1 MTLVVGLSIPDRVCR
16 FFQNHPSMRSTLVFL
31 RAVSLGVLV
40 LCASH
45 AQAQSLPEVVQQAL
59 AKYPSIVAAQ
69 ARAEAARAEIGRARS
84 QHFPQISLGAGHNS
98 YSSGQVPSSLGRN
111 TYAPAAKVNLWSGG
125 RIEAEAERAQA
136 LTQSSESQGRVTLD
150 EVALQASEAY
160 LNWLRMLDLSELADR
175 NLQAHNDTLED
186 IRKIAQADMGRR
198 IDLEQAQVR
207 VDNARLAVQLRHAE
221 RLQAVQKLRRF
232 WDGTPGVPPG
242 DSDQVFTQGPLA
254 SMPASLEQALERITD
269 DFPGIAQ
276 YKAQV
281 LAAEA
286 AIRQAKAL
294 YWPTVDLVSSR
305 AFNANTLRFETLTQV
320 QMNMQVFNGQATSAQ
335 VESAVAQLRSAQAS
349 LDEARLVVRE
359 KVALAW
365 QEWAS
370 ARSRAELGRSQS
382 SVGDKVVEGYR
393 LQFRLARRS
402 LLDLLNIQA
411 DTFNYHSAARAA
423 VHDERLAR
431 ARLLAS
437 IGDLA
442 QRFAPG
448 NVTPAA
454 PESR

>member
-1 MTLVVGLSIPDRVCR
+1 
-16 FFQNHPSMRSTLVFL
+16 MRSTLVFL
-31 RAVSLGVLV
+31 RALSLGGLV

-59 AKYPSIVAAQ
+59 ARYPSIVAAQ

-84 QHFPQISLGAGHNS
+84 QHFPQISVGAGHNS

-111 TYAPAAKVNLWSGG
+111 TYSPAAKVNLWSGG
-125 RIEAEAERAQA
+125 RIEAEAERAEA

-186 IRKIAQADMGRR
+186 IRKISEADTGRR

-207 VDNARLAVQLRHAE
+207 VDNARLSVQLRHADL
-221 RLQAVQKLRRF
+221 LQAVQKLRRF
-232 WDGTPGVPPG
+232 WDGNPGMPP
-242 DSDQVFTQGPLA
+242 SNVDQVFTRGPLA
-254 SMPASLEQALERITD
+254 SMPTSLEQALERITD

-281 LAAEA
+281 MAAEA
-286 AIRQAKAL
+286 AVRQAKAL

-305 AFNANTLRFETLTQV
+305 AFNTNTLRFETLTQV

-335 VESAVAQLRSAQAS
+335 VEGAVAQLSSAQAS
-349 LDEARLVVRE
+349 LDEARLLVRE
-359 KVALAW
+359 KVTLAW
-365 QEWAS
+365 QEWVS
-370 ARSRAELGRSQS
+370 ARSRADLGRSQS
-382 SVGDKVVEGYR
+382 NVGDKVVEGYR

-411 DTFNYHSAARAA
+411 DTFNYHSAARSAM
-423 VHDERLAR
+423 HDERLAR

-442 QRFAPG
+442 QRFAVG
-448 NVTPAA
+448 SVNT
-454 PESR
+454 ESAEAR